1 MASTAPVAQLHVP
14 IFVIL
19 DDQNRVIAFSR
30 NPKFTKGL
38 QLKQLPDPLHV
49 YKGEKHVLL
58 AFRHDIRQMCYPPA
72 SRVFLNTATKTA
84 IWIVADLREVPFFRH
99 TETKMVRLSMKQTT
113 CIGLG
118 YESPRKVIWNWSFR
132 EPTFYNGFLYFHT
145 GVHFPEDVSCA
156 ACTRRPDAYLRKIEV
171 PESIWR
177 SGEEQLQYNRGFK
190 LEIEHSMATWEIVA
204 KEALGFAKEL
214 MDLLREY
221 VVLRRSGMWLDHP
234 EMREKLLLEPRYI
247 KKTVSFETA
256 VVVVVAL
263 FALLPFLFFHMF
275 D

>member
-1 MASTAPVAQLHVP
+1 
-14 IFVIL
+14 
-19 DDQNRVIAFSR
+19 
-30 NPKFTKGL
+30 
-38 QLKQLPDPLHV
+38 
-49 YKGEKHVLL
+49 
-58 AFRHDIRQMCYPPA
+58 
-72 SRVFLNTATKTA
+72 
-84 IWIVADLREVPFFRH
+84 
-99 TETKMVRLSMKQTT
+99 
-113 CIGLG
+113 
-118 YESPRKVIWNWSFR
+118 
-132 EPTFYNGFLYFHT
+132 
-145 GVHFPEDVSCA
+145 
-156 ACTRRPDAYLRKIEV
+156 
-171 PESIWR
+171 
-177 SGEEQLQYNRGFK
+177 
-190 LEIEHSMATWEIVA
+190 MATWEIVA